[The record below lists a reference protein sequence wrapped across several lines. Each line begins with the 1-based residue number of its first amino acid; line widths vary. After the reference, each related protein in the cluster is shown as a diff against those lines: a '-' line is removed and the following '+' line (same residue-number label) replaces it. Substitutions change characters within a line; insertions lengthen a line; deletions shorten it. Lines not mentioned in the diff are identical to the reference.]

1 MATVMIS
8 TGESS
13 GELYGSLL
21 AKALKTQWPDLHIIG
36 IGGER
41 MSEEGV
47 TLISRTTDVFGI
59 LEAVSSYLKVK
70 ATFRKAVDALKKSA
84 PDVLVLIDYPDFN
97 LRLARIAKDLRIKIL
112 YYVSPQVWA
121 WRKGRIKKIAQIVD
135 RMAVLFPFEEELYKK
150 EGVDCEF
157 VGHPI
162 FEEIEGFLKKG
173 SKEELKASL
182 GLDRDRSILSLLPG
196 SRPNELTKLL
206 PVMTAVVKQC
216 KNDPEIRSKG
226 DYQFCVPFAPNTDEG
241 KYRSYIEALRQE
253 GVLITK
259 GETVKV
265 LSVSDIAVICSGTAT
280 LQAVFLEVPMV
291 VIYKLSPFTYQVG
304 KRMVKVKYI
313 SLINLLSD
321 REVVKE
327 LIQDTAH
334 TENIIKEL
342 KKIMFQ
348 PGYREDMMNAYR
360 NAKKSFSGKKTSQ
373 RVAEIAIEMINK
385 NN

>member
-1 MATVMIS
+1 
-8 TGESS
+8 
-13 GELYGSLL
+13 
-21 AKALKTQWPDLHIIG
+21 
-36 IGGER
+36 
-41 MSEEGV
+41 
-47 TLISRTTDVFGI
+47 
-59 LEAVSSYLKVK
+59 
-70 ATFRKAVDALKKSA
+70 
-84 PDVLVLIDYPDFN
+84 
-97 LRLARIAKDLRIKIL
+97 
-112 YYVSPQVWA
+112 
-121 WRKGRIKKIAQIVD
+121 
-135 RMAVLFPFEEELYKK
+135 MAVLFPFEEELYKK
-150 EGVDCEF
+150 EGIDCEF

-162 FEEIEGFLKKG
+162 FEEIEDFLKKK
-173 SKEELKASL
+173 SKEEWKASL
-182 GLDRDRSILSLLPG
+182 GLDRDRPILSLLPG

-206 PVMTAVVKQC
+206 PVMTAVVQHC

-241 KYRSYIEALRQE
+241 KYRSYIKALRQE

-259 GETVKV
+259 GEAVKV
-265 LSVSDIAVICSGTAT
+265 LSVSDMAVICSGTAT

-291 VIYKLSPFTYQVG
+291 VIYKLSPFTYQIG

-348 PGYREDMMNAYR
+348 TGHREDMMNAYR
-360 NAKKSFSGKKTSQ
+360 NAKKSFAAKKTSQ
-373 RVAEIAIEMINK
+373 RVAEIVIEMINK
-385 NN
+385 KN